1 MNVIKNR
8 FHMKLLI
15 LMGLFLV
22 SVNGHAQYA
31 YFGTRG
37 KISFDKVT
45 YTRAQT
51 REMMKKFEEMSQGR
65 MGGGM
70 RMWGG
75 DISNMPDSRTEKM
88 TMLFDENGS
97 LMLTEAS
104 EEENKNK
111 DNTRGQGSNAAGRN
125 RGGNRGATGGSFG
138 GTVTVRGGGGG
149 SVMMMGGAPRGGAS
163 KVLYQNLKS
172 NTAEVQLELDD
183 KYILKDSL
191 ANVTWRFTDEYRNIA
206 GFECRRVNGA
216 TPDSLYL
223 VAFYTD
229 QIPVS
234 GGPALSHGLPGMIL
248 GLAIPEMHIQYWA
261 TKVDYNNEVV
271 PSDWRDKKSKSLT
284 LDDFSNSLGRF
295 FQRGRDSGS
304 AKKNILEQLIY

>member
-1 MNVIKNR
+1 MKKNESNISR
-8 FHMKLLI
+8 LLMLIGILLI
-15 LMGLFLV
+15 S
-22 SVNGHAQYA
+22 SVVHAQYA

-37 KISFDKVT
+37 TISFDKVT

-51 REMMKKFEEMSQGR
+51 REMMKKFEQAAPGR
-65 MGGGM
+65 MGGM
-70 RMWGG
+70 HFWGG
-75 DISNMPDSRTEKM
+75 DINSMPDSRTEKM
-88 TMLFDENGS
+88 TMQFDENGS
-97 LMLTEAS
+97 LLAPD
-104 EEENKNK
+104 EEGGDQNNGR
-111 DNTRGQGSNAAGRN
+111 TPRGNSGGGR
-125 RGGNRGATGGSFG
+125 GN
-138 GTVTVRGGGGG
+138 RGGGGMG
-149 SVMMMGGAPRGGAS
+149 AISVQDGGGAVVMRGGPSRRNNA

-172 NTAEVQLELDD
+172 NTAEVQIELDD

-191 ANVTWRFTDEYRNIA
+191 AEVTWRFTDEYRNIA

-216 TPDSLYL
+216 TRDSLYL

-261 TKVDYNNEVV
+261 TNVAYHNESV
-271 PSDWRDKKSKSLT
+271 PTDWKDKKSKPMT
-284 LDDFSNSLGRF
+284 LDEFSNAVGRF

>member
-1 MNVIKNR
+1 MN
-8 FHMKLLI
+8 KLLLSIGI
-15 LMGLFLV
+15 LLI
-22 SVNGHAQYA
+22 SITSQAQYA

-37 KISFDKVT
+37 TISFDKIT

-51 REMMKKFEEMSQGR
+51 REMMKKFEEMAPNR
-65 MGGGM
+65 MRGM
-70 RMWGG
+70 HFWGG
-75 DISNMPDSRTEKM
+75 DISNMPDSHTERM

-97 LMLTEAS
+97 LLIPEIT
-104 EEENKNK
+104 EEENKSSSRSSMRN
-111 DNTRGQGSNAAGRN
+111 NSGGGRGNRSGGSMGAVSVQGSGGMVTMHGGRA
-125 RGGNRGATGGSFG
+125 RGGS
-138 GTVTVRGGGGG
+138 
-149 SVMMMGGAPRGGAS
+149 S
-163 KVLYQNLKS
+163 KTLYQNLKS
-172 NTAEVQLELDD
+172 NTAEVQVEVDD
-183 KYILKDSL
+183 KYILEDSL
-191 ANVTWRFTDEYRNIA
+191 TEITWRFTDEYRNIA

-216 TPDSLYL
+216 TRDSLYL

-261 TKVDYNNEVV
+261 TKVDYHNETV
-271 PSDWRDKKSKSLT
+271 PSDWRDKKSKTMT

-304 AKKNILEQLIY
+304 AKKSILEQLIY

>member
-1 MNVIKNR
+1 MANCQITMNTEKFISK
-8 FHMKLLI
+8 MSKLIALACI
-15 LMGLFLV
+15 LLV
-22 SVNGHAQYA
+22 SKLASAQYA

-37 KISFDKVT
+37 TISFDKVT

-51 REMMKKFEEMSQGR
+51 REMMKKFEQAAPGR
-65 MGGGM
+65 MGGM
-70 RMWGG
+70 HFWGG
-75 DISNMPDSRTEKM
+75 DINSMPDSRTEKM
-88 TMLFDENGS
+88 TMQFDENGS
-97 LMLTEAS
+97 LLAPI
-104 EEENKNK
+104 EEDEDKNSS
-111 DNTRGQGSNAAGRN
+111 RGQRGNIGGGRGN
-125 RGGNRGATGGSFG
+125 RGGAMGAISVQGGG
-138 GTVTVRGGGGG
+138 GAVVMRGGG
-149 SVMMMGGAPRGGAS
+149 AS
-163 KVLYQNLKS
+163 RRNSAKVLYQNLKS
-172 NTAEVQLELDD
+172 NTAEVQIELDD

-191 ANVTWRFTDEYRNIA
+191 SKVTWRFTDEYRNIA

-261 TKVDYNNEVV
+261 TNVAYHNELV
-271 PSDWRDKKSKSLT
+271 PTDWKDKKSKPMT
-284 LDDFSNSLGRF
+284 LDEFSNAVGRF

>member
-1 MNVIKNR
+1 MN
-8 FHMKLLI
+8 KLIITTYLLLTMTI
-15 LMGLFLV
+15 V
-22 SVNGHAQYA
+22 RAQYA

-37 KISFDKVT
+37 TISFDKVI
-45 YTRAQT
+45 YTKAQT
-51 REMMKKFEEMSQGR
+51 REMVKKISEMAPGR
-65 MGGGM
+65 MGGM
-70 RMWGG
+70 HFWGG
-75 DISNMPDSRTEKM
+75 DISKMPDSRTEKM
-88 TMLFDENGS
+88 TLFFDESSS
-97 LMLTEAS
+97 LMMAEES
-104 EEENKNK
+104 EEDTKGKNP
-111 DNTRGQGSNAAGRN
+111 RGQGSRMRGG
-125 RGGNRGATGGSFG
+125 RGGNSGAVMGSMGAISMSGGM
-138 GTVTVRGGGGG
+138 G
-149 SVMMMGGAPRGGAS
+149 SVMLMGAGPSRGSS

-172 NTAEVQLELDD
+172 KTSEVQIELDD

-191 ANVTWRFTDEYRNIA
+191 NNVTWRFTDEYRNIA

-261 TKVDYNNEVV
+261 TKVDYNNELV
-271 PSDWRDKKSKSLT
+271 PSDWKDKKSKPMT
-284 LDDFSNSLGRF
+284 LDEFSNSLGSF
-295 FQRGRDSGS
+295 FRRGRDSGS

>member
-1 MNVIKNR
+1 MAKHTTTINSEKNIKN
-8 FHMKLLI
+8 MSKLLI
-15 LMGLFLV
+15 IAGMLLTSFT
-22 SVNGHAQYA
+22 SFAQYA

-37 KISFDKVT
+37 KISFDKIT

-51 REMMKKFEEMSQGR
+51 REMMKKFEEAGSGR
-65 MGGGM
+65 MGGM

-75 DISNMPDSRTEKM
+75 DISQMPDSRTERM
-88 TMLFDENGS
+88 TMAFDENGS
-97 LMLTEAS
+97 LITPEVN
-104 EEENKNK
+104 EDDTKN
-111 DNTRGQGSNAAGRN
+111 NSRNNSGRGS
-125 RGGNRGATGGSFG
+125 RGAIGAVSS
-138 GTVTVRGGGGG
+138 RGGGGG
-149 SVMMMGGAPRGGAS
+149 AMRMMGGSPRGGSS

-172 NTAEVQLELDD
+172 NTAEVQIELDD

-191 ANVTWRFTDEYRNIA
+191 ANITWRFTDEYRNIA

-216 TPDSLYL
+216 TADSLYL

-229 QIPVS
+229 EIPVS

-261 TKVDYNNEVV
+261 TKVDYHNELV
-271 PSDWRDKKSKSLT
+271 PSNWKDKKSKPMT
-284 LDDFSNSLGRF
+284 LDEFSNSLGSF
-295 FQRGRDSGS
+295 FRRGSDSGS

>member
-1 MNVIKNR
+1 MLIGI
-8 FHMKLLI
+8 LLI
-15 LMGLFLV
+15 S
-22 SVNGHAQYA
+22 SVVHAQYA

-37 KISFDKVT
+37 TISFDKVT

-51 REMMKKFEEMSQGR
+51 REMMKKFEQAAPGR
-65 MGGGM
+65 MGGM
-70 RMWGG
+70 HFWGG
-75 DISNMPDSRTEKM
+75 DINSMPDSRTEKM
-88 TMLFDENGS
+88 TMQFDENGS
-97 LMLTEAS
+97 LLAPD
-104 EEENKNK
+104 EEGGDQNNGR
-111 DNTRGQGSNAAGRN
+111 TPRGNSGGGR
-125 RGGNRGATGGSFG
+125 GN
-138 GTVTVRGGGGG
+138 RGGGGMG
-149 SVMMMGGAPRGGAS
+149 AISVQDGGGAVVMRGGPSRRNNA

-172 NTAEVQLELDD
+172 NTAEVQIELDD

-191 ANVTWRFTDEYRNIA
+191 AEVTWRFTDEYRNIA

-216 TPDSLYL
+216 TRDSLYL

-261 TKVDYNNEVV
+261 TNVAYHNESV
-271 PSDWRDKKSKSLT
+271 PTDWKDKKSKPMT
-284 LDDFSNSLGRF
+284 LDEFSNAVGRF

>member
-1 MNVIKNR
+1 MLIGI
-8 FHMKLLI
+8 LLI
-15 LMGLFLV
+15 S
-22 SVNGHAQYA
+22 SVVHAQYA

-37 KISFDKVT
+37 TISFDKVT

-51 REMMKKFEEMSQGR
+51 REMMKKFEQAAPGR
-65 MGGGM
+65 MGGM
-70 RMWGG
+70 HFWGG
-75 DISNMPDSRTEKM
+75 DINSMPDSRTEKM
-88 TMLFDENGS
+88 TLQFDENGS
-97 LMLTEAS
+97 LLAPD
-104 EEENKNK
+104 EEGGDQNNGR
-111 DNTRGQGSNAAGRN
+111 TPRGNSGGGR
-125 RGGNRGATGGSFG
+125 GN
-138 GTVTVRGGGGG
+138 RGGGGMG
-149 SVMMMGGAPRGGAS
+149 AISVQDGGGAVVMRGGPSRRNNA

-172 NTAEVQLELDD
+172 NTAEVQIELDD

-191 ANVTWRFTDEYRNIA
+191 VEVTWRFTDEYRNIA

-216 TPDSLYL
+216 TRDSLYL

-261 TKVDYNNEVV
+261 TNVAYHNESV
-271 PSDWRDKKSKSLT
+271 PTDWKDKKSKPMT
-284 LDDFSNSLGRF
+284 LDEFSNAVGRF

>member
-1 MNVIKNR
+1 MLIGI
-8 FHMKLLI
+8 LLI
-15 LMGLFLV
+15 S
-22 SVNGHAQYA
+22 SVVHAQYA

-37 KISFDKVT
+37 TISFDKVT

-51 REMMKKFEEMSQGR
+51 REMMKKFEQAAPGR
-65 MGGGM
+65 MGGM
-70 RMWGG
+70 HFWGG
-75 DISNMPDSRTEKM
+75 DINSMPDSRTEKM
-88 TMLFDENGS
+88 TMQFDENGS
-97 LMLTEAS
+97 LLTPD
-104 EEENKNK
+104 EEGGDQNNGR
-111 DNTRGQGSNAAGRN
+111 TPRGNSGGGR
-125 RGGNRGATGGSFG
+125 GN
-138 GTVTVRGGGGG
+138 RGGGGMG
-149 SVMMMGGAPRGGAS
+149 AISVQDGGGAVVMRGGPSRRNNA

-172 NTAEVQLELDD
+172 NTAEVQIELDD

-191 ANVTWRFTDEYRNIA
+191 AEVTWRFTDEYRNIA

-216 TPDSLYL
+216 TRDSLYL

-261 TKVDYNNEVV
+261 TNVAYHNESV
-271 PSDWRDKKSKSLT
+271 PTDWKDKKSKPMT
-284 LDDFSNSLGRF
+284 LDEFSNAVGRF